1 VVFEDGRL
9 LAWKVMEGRFAG
21 AQAERWRS
29 AGSRFINEYHALWQG
44 NYLHPLGAIRELME
58 DDGLYG
64 GGW

>member
-1 VVFEDGRL
+1 L
-9 LAWKVMEGRFAG
+9 RFH
-21 AQAERWRS
+21 
-29 AGSRFINEYHALWQG
+29 NEYHALWQS